1 MFETCGIF
9 DCIIWSLPQVCFH
22 TLATFGSL
30 YWRASGGC
38 SLRSLKNSRKNWKF
52 CSHKKFKLFECKV
65 WWSSVSYR
73 HTYRHTNYLIYIDKV
88 LYSMNKWVAHCCI
101 DVVFR
106 EYKIG
111 VFLQQRR
118 IRDERLPINANAIFL
133 SSAWSQ
139 WLKNVSFEFSR
150 QNINS
155 FWTIFVLF
163 LDRFWTF
170 LNRILDHLDQFWTD
184 FA

>member
-22 TLATFGSL
+22 TLATYGSL
-30 YWRASGGC
+30 WWSACGGC
-38 SLRSLKNSRKNWKF
+38 SLRSLKNSRKKF
-52 CSHKKFKLFECKV
+52 ENFCISKIQTFRTQTLMIIGFV
-65 WWSSVSYR
+65 Q
-73 HTYRHTNYLIYIDKV
+73 TYRHTNYLIYIDKV

-170 LNRILDHLDQFWTD
+170 LNMILDHLDQFWTD